1 MSAGRLTSCSRR
13 TAGPQGMP
21 ASSRRRG
28 PRRLELSGES
38 AYAGRC
44 FAAFGDLHQL
54 YAAVSPRHLAHAP
67 ARSRAVPAPDIW
79 SVVQV
84 DNAAREATRRTAPA
98 EVAHLSAAPQA
109 RLGQAGDTVER
120 WKRWA

>member
-1 MSAGRLTSCSRR
+1 TLLEG
-13 TAGPQGMP
+13 
-21 ASSRRRG
+21 
-28 PRRLELSGES
+28 LELSDES
-38 AYAGRC
+38 AYTGRC

-84 DNAAREATRRTAPA
+84 DSAAREATRRAAPA
-98 EVAHLSAAPQA
+98 EAAHVSASPQA
-109 RLGQAGDTVER
+109 RLGQAGGTIER
-120 WKRWA
+120 GKRWACSPSGVIFSPSPLSALPPPCR